1 MSQRDLF
8 SQFTS
13 FSVQTLLNLLEFL
26 HSDSMRQMID
36 EMGNLKVEFDP
47 YTITQEEAEPYYN
60 LLTISHRM
68 LKVMAEHPAAITA
81 LPQGLYDRYAK
92 IHYELAPWGILLEK
106 VAEGKLPDADD
117 REPEILKAA
126 SRARSRTRIA
136 QKLYEGESA

>member
-1 MSQRDLF
+1 
-8 SQFTS
+8 
-13 FSVQTLLNLLEFL
+13 
-26 HSDSMRQMID
+26 
-36 EMGNLKVEFDP
+36 MGNLKVEFDP

-68 LKVMAEHPAAITA
+68 LKIMAEHPEIITA

-92 IHYELAPWGILLEK
+92 IHYEIAPWGILLEK
-106 VAEGKLPDADD
+106 VAEGKLPDADN

-126 SRARSRTRIA
+126 SRARSRTFIA